1 VLVADVVNRDSCV
14 MDAGRIVELGPPEE
28 LYENGG
34 GIFRGMCDR
43 SSISADDIRAAVK
56 SRELMK

>member
-1 VLVADVVNRDSCV
+1 MEAGKVAEFD
-14 MDAGRIVELGPPEE
+14 PPEV
-28 LYENGG
+28 LYENIT

-43 SSISADDIRAAVK
+43 SSISQEDIRAAVK